1 MAWAR
6 TGWASVGSR
15 KSRPCSTSRPVSK
28 CWRSFRSATRRV
40 RWEEARSS
48 ASRCVRWRI
57 SSGMAARSSESYR
70 LGTSHGVDLRGPRRQ
85 GPIGPAHAAILTGK
99 HLAAAGRTEH
109 PLRLPLVE
117 GDGEDGGPG
126 LDAHVHPRPARAAVP
141 AAEQH
146 ADVALEIRPRG
157 HPDGLR
163 ITWDFADIAA
173 IGLSLGVQ
181 RFEPGAGPV
190 PALVR
195 AAEQASPADGQDRP
209 RSPAPDE
216 HAVHIHG
223 VVVHVLAMAHIL
235 PMLAAVEATDAT
247 ADFDSAIDLI
257 GIGGIGSQRE
267 NTLGRVGPGS
277 HADFRE
283 THRHGKLPPVLAAV
297 FTAEDLTVLVTRV
310 QHPRVMRIEQ
320 QRPDRQAVVRN
331 VELVPV
337 LSVVRAPVGA
347 VLRTHIH
354 GIGVLGV
361 RGDGPDRGRLGQATS
376 HELPAII
383 THGHAIEAGLDG
395 AAWSGLT
402 RP

>member
-126 LDAHVHPRPARAAVP
+126 
-141 AAEQH
+141 
-146 ADVALEIRPRG
+146 
-157 HPDGLR
+157 
-163 ITWDFADIAA
+163 
-173 IGLSLGVQ
+173 
-181 RFEPGAGPV
+181 

-195 AAEQASPADGQDRP
+195 AAEQASPADGQDCP

-223 VVVHVLAMAHIL
+223 VVVHVLAMAHVL
-235 PMLAAVEATDAT
+235 PMLAAVEATDDT
-247 ADFDSAIDLI
+247 ANFDSAIDLI

-267 NTLGRVGPGS
+267 NALGRVGPGS

-283 THRHGKLPPVLAAV
+283 TDRHGKLPPVLAAV